1 MKQYTTTYQT
11 AKLIEMGFEKPKSLT
26 GDYSIIDNGDIE
38 SIEMKCAYSIGEL
51 IEMLP
56 PKIEAEME
64 DESDDEYAWLS
75 LEEGWDVLYRSGYYI
90 VERIRHSKELID
102 ALFGMLVQL
111 KEEGVI

>member
-1 MKQYTTTYQT
+1 MKQYTTPEQT
-11 AKLIEMGFEKPKSLT
+11 AKLIELGLEKPKSNHRYWRGNEL
-26 GDYSIIDNGDIE
+26 IFKNN
-38 SIEMKCAYSIGEL
+38 YSIGEL

-56 PKIEAEME
+56 PKIEAEMG

-90 VERIRHSKELID
+90 VERVRHSKELID
-102 ALFGMLVQL
+102 ALFEMLVQL